1 MRNKQYFDGI
11 APKWD
16 ELRRGF
22 FSEAVKERA
31 LAKAQLQQGKTAA
44 DIGAGTGFITEGLVE
59 GGLHV
64 LAIDQSLTMLQ
75 IMKHKFPNAF
85 SVQYCMGDAERL
97 PVRTEAVDYVFA
109 NMCLHHVEH
118 PAAAIR
124 EMVRILNFEGML
136 VITDLD
142 KHNFEFLT
150 QERTDRWMGFK
161 RDDVHTWFAES
172 GLNNITV
179 DYVGEQCLVQSDC
192 TDNYA
197 DISIFIASGVK

>member
-1 MRNKQYFDGI
+1 MRNKRYFDGI

-16 ELRRGF
+16 ELRQGF

-31 LAKAQLQQGKTAA
+31 LAKAQLQEGKTAA

-59 GGLHV
+59 GGLYV

-75 IMKHKFPNAF
+75 VMKRKFSGTA
-85 SVQYCMGDAERL
+85 SVQYCRGDVQHL

-118 PAAAIR
+118 PAAAIQ
-124 EMVRILNFEGML
+124 EMVRILKFGGML

-142 KHNFEFLT
+142 EHSFKFLT

-161 RDDVHTWFAES
+161 REDVHMWFAES
-172 GLNNITV
+172 GLNSITV
-179 DYVGEQCLVQSDC
+179 DDVGEQCLVQSNY
-192 TDNYA
+192 TNNYA